1 MYNIKLISFVFF
13 IMTTEVP
20 MVHISLGLI
29 LSKGGLESKSLR
41 TTDLHYLYVRETQGF
56 SFIVPPFILTHTPVF
71 KDFPK
76 GMLLNAFQK
85 SL

>member
-1 MYNIKLISFVFF
+1 
-13 IMTTEVP
+13 MTTEVP

-71 KDFPK
+71 KDFSK
-76 GMLLNAFQK
+76 RNAFKCFSEK
-85 SL
+85 SVNQL